1 MWFLFATNYF
11 YYTFYKKLMMLSH
24 EEIGIIV
31 LSLKVALWSVVISLP
46 FALGIAHLLA
56 RHEFPGKSLL
66 DAIVHLPLV
75 LPPVVVGYAL
85 LLLLGRRGPLGAL
98 LNEWFGIVIAF
109 RWTGAAVACALMGL
123 PLMVRAMRLSIEAID
138 PKLELA
144 AQTLGAGRIGVF
156 LTVTLPLALPGIIT
170 GILLSFARSLGEFGA
185 TITFVSSI
193 PGETQTLPLAIY
205 ALTQVPGG
213 DAAALRL
220 CVLSVVLSLAA
231 LLISE
236 VLVRRASRR
245 VLGYDAVGRD

>member
-1 MWFLFATNYF
+1 
-11 YYTFYKKLMMLSH
+11 MLSR
-24 EEIGIIV
+24 EEIDIIL
-31 LSLKVALWSVVISLP
+31 LSLKVAFWSVVICLP
-46 FALGIAHLLA
+46 VALAVAHVLA
-56 RHEFPGKSLL
+56 RYEFPGKSLL
-66 DAIVHLPLV
+66 DACVHLPLV

-98 LNEWFGIVIAF
+98 LDEWFGIVIAF
-109 RWTGAAVACALMGL
+109 RWTGAAVACAVMGL
-123 PLMVRAMRLSIEAID
+123 PLMVRAMSLSIEAID

-144 AQTLGAGRIGVF
+144 AQTLGAGRIGVL

-170 GILLSFARSLGEFGA
+170 GVLLSFARSLGEFGA

-220 CVLSVVLSLAA
+220 CVLSVILSLAA
-231 LLISE
+231 LLVSE

-245 VLGYDAVGRD
+245 VLGYDAVGHD